1 MDNRRSPG
9 AEPYLEDRLAP
20 RLDPIAQHTLS
31 WIGLTASDAD
41 GIFQAGLHAPRAASR
56 FISIPCPL
64 CRLVGT
70 EFRTQA
76 MRIYFQNAS
85 IPTRAANRLKY
96 RLSLKESQARQVTS
110 EVFGYRDWT
119 DLLSELGSKGA
130 SALDDACD
138 SATVTERRVYQASQ
152 LVASSVDL
160 HGESAD
166 DFVRWWQ
173 PSAAHAQDEGGVPT
187 ETPFAGSKEDLSFQE
202 ALSTLT
208 HAVNHPVGHFE
219 QALMTGIHRTE
230 NESSLM
236 FVESIADELLSGNRN
251 REPEVARHLLE
262 ALASRG
268 LPRSILNL
276 ATSLT
281 LGDGGP
287 KDEKRATDLLEQLT
301 ESASTPEDLK
311 RIAESRLGAA

>member
-1 MDNRRSPG
+1 
-9 AEPYLEDRLAP
+9 
-20 RLDPIAQHTLS
+20 
-31 WIGLTASDAD
+31 
-41 GIFQAGLHAPRAASR
+41 
-56 FISIPCPL
+56 
-64 CRLVGT
+64 
-70 EFRTQA
+70 

-119 DLLSELGSKGA
+119 DLHSELGSKVA
-130 SALDDACD
+130 SALDEACD
-138 SATVTERRVYQASQ
+138 SATLAERRVYQASQ
-152 LVASSVDL
+152 LLASSVDL

-173 PSAAHAQDEGGVPT
+173 PSAAHAHEEGPDP
-187 ETPFAGSKEDLSFQE
+187 TPFAGSKEDLGFQE
-202 ALSTLT
+202 ALSTLAHT
-208 HAVNHPVGHFE
+208 VHHPVGQFE
-219 QALMTGIHRTE
+219 QALMAGIHRTE
-230 NESSLM
+230 NESSLR
-236 FVESIADELLSGNRN
+236 FAESIADELLSGNRS
-251 REPEVARHLLE
+251 REPEVARRLLE

-287 KDEKRATDLLEQLT
+287 KDEKRARDLLEQLA
-301 ESASTPEDLK
+301 ESASTPADLK
-311 RIAESRLGAA
+311 RIAHSRLGTA